1 MYGHHPLAPA
11 HPARSNTWQRLCCR
25 PTIRRS
31 AWLSEARSNAV
42 RHPTE
47 TRPPAVLH
55 GSSNLRSE
63 CVHCDSER
71 QNEADCVLPIRPTTG
86 ERASQH
92 ACSRLP
98 RSIDDPAHKRGLASD
113 RPSPSDLQEF
123 PTHVLRSNREL
134 HCVRSQTGTTS
145 RHEKAEALRQCA
157 SKPRPRDEPDA
168 LAQAMCTT
176 WCLQRRAE
184 QLPPCVSQGFSAG
197 QRKLV
202 PAWWA
207 TAVHDENGE
216 MLRASG

>member
-25 PTIRRS
+25 PAIRRL

-63 CVHCDSER
+63 CVHSGSER
-71 QNEADCVLPIRPTTG
+71 QTEEDCVLLIQATTV

-98 RSIDDPAHKRGLASD
+98 RSIDDPAHKQGSASD
-113 RPSPSDLQEF
+113 QPSPSDLGESL
-123 PTHVLRSNREL
+123 THVPRSNREL
-134 HCVRSQTGTTS
+134 HSVRSQKGTTS
-145 RHEKAEALRQCA
+145 RRGKAEALRQCA
-157 SKPRPRDEPDA
+157 SKPRPRHEPNA

-176 WCLQRRAE
+176 WCLHRKAE
-184 QLPPCVSQGFSAG
+184 QLPPSSSQGFCAC
-197 QRKLV
+197 QRRLV
-202 PAWWA
+202 PACWG
-207 TAVHDENGE
+207 TVVHDENGE
-216 MLRASG
+216 MLRTSG